1 MDLDTGAL
9 TTLATVLRLG
19 SLEAAARELHLTP
32 SAVSQRL
39 RALENR
45 VGQVLVRRSR
55 PVRPTEGGEVL
66 LRLAAQIEL
75 LQAEALAELRAGS
88 EPDGPPMELAVAVNA
103 DSLATWFL
111 PVVADV
117 QASQHVVLELLRDD
131 ERHSADL
138 LRQGRVI
145 AAVTSDPRPI
155 QGCRTVPLGSLRYL
169 AVAAPGWVRRW
180 GAGSEVD
187 LARAP
192 MLVFDRRDSTQH
204 AMLAARGWQGPVPP
218 VTSVPSSADFERA
231 VRLGIGWGMLPEP
244 TISDALAEGEL
255 VALWPG
261 DGHLD
266 VALYWQHWRLGS
278 TTTTALTRAV
288 RDRAAQVLRPPG

>member
-1 MDLDTGAL
+1 MHLDPAAL
-9 TTLATVLRLG
+9 STLAVVLRLG
-19 SLEAAARELHLTP
+19 SLDAAAQELHLTP

-75 LQAEALAELRAGS
+75 LQAEALLELHAGS
-88 EPDGPPMELAVAVNA
+88 EPSAPPMQLAVAVNA

-117 QASQHVVLELLRDD
+117 QSTQHVVLELLRDD

-138 LRQGRVI
+138 LREGRVI
-145 AAVTSDPRPI
+145 GAVTSGPRPI
-155 QGCRTVPLGSLRYL
+155 QGCRTLPLGSLRYR
-169 AVAAPGWVRRW
+169 AVASPAWVDRW
-180 GAGSEVD
+180 GTGSEVD
-187 LARAP
+187 LGRAP
-192 MLVFDRRDSTQH
+192 MLVFDRRDSLQH
-204 AMLAARGWQGPVPP
+204 TMLSALGWDGPSPP
-218 VTSVPSSADFERA
+218 ATSVPSSWDFDRA

-244 TISDALAEGEL
+244 AILGSLDAGEL

-261 DGHLD
+261 HGHVD
-266 VALYWQHWRLGS
+266 VALSWQHWRLES
-278 TTTTALTRAV
+278 TTTTALTTAV
-288 RDRAAQVLRPPG
+288 RAQAAEVLRPPD